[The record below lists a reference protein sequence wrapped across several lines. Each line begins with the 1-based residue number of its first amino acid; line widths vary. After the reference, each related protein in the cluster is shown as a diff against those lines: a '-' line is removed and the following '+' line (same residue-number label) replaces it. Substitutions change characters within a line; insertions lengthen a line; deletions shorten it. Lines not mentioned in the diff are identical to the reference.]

1 MAEASWGDCSAHSS
15 PHGSCG
21 SPTDLLP
28 RPRHRGADTP
38 STLRRHSL
46 SRKAA
51 VWHLFFG
58 TDVCRAS
65 TCLIWGYFST
75 VPAGLSRDE
84 FVKYRPDSGEKLVP
98 IAIGTVAIPF
108 LGWYNMENVE
118 NCRIKGIDKLGICPQ
133 GGQPSRA
140 QDMCSRFCPT
150 PLGIVLWYGKLEF
163 GGFAELTIDN

>member
-1 MAEASWGDCSAHSS
+1 MCVDNNKNSHNRNTAMAEASWGDCSAHSS
-15 PHGSCG
+15 PHASCG

-51 VWHLFFG
+51 VWHVLTG

-75 VPAGLSRDE
+75 VSTGLSRDE
-84 FVKYRPDSGEKLVP
+84 FVKYRPDSQEKLVT
-98 IAIGTVAIPF
+98 IAIGAIAIPS
-108 LGWYNMENVE
+108 LCWYNMEK
-118 NCRIKGIDKLGICPQ
+118 CRKLSNEREQ
-133 GGQPSRA
+133 RNWNLALRA
-140 QDMCSRFCPT
+140 S
-150 PLGIVLWYGKLEF
+150 
-163 GGFAELTIDN
+163 

>member
-118 NCRIKGIDKLGICPQ
+118 NCRMKRNRQIGIWRIPCHCEPVLKLAWQ
-133 GGQPSRA
+133 SPSNSGAKNVIRRRGA
-140 QDMCSRFCPT
+140 H
-150 PLGIVLWYGKLEF
+150 
-163 GGFAELTIDN
+163 